1 LIFKPHTLDPLCNYE
16 NGYAA
21 NFVLLYVGGSF
32 KIYIRAIIV
41 DENEWVDI

>member
-1 LIFKPHTLDPLCNYE
+1 LCNYE

-32 KIYIRAIIV
+32 KIYIMAILV
-41 DENEWVDI
+41 DENEEVKI